1 MAIKQFLEGVGLVML
16 FAICCMI
23 FLVGFINQNN
33 EDAWVTNDTSLNNT
47 LNSFKARASDL
58 NALGTSSAELLV
70 NDQPSAAFLFLI
82 IKNAFYIPIAFIV
95 FAVSS
100 IGTLTTAVFYMFF
113 GVGSSP
119 FYIVFGVVIGI
130 ALLGVVLGVLK
141 IIRTGEGER

>member
-100 IGTLTTAVFYMFF
+100 IGTLTTAVFSMFF